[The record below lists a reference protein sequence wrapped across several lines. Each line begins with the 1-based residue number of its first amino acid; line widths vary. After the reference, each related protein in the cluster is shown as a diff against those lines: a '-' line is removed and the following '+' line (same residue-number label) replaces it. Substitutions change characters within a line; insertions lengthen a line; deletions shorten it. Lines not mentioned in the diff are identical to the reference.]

1 MNSNPLIQAL
11 QWHLD
16 QGIDV
21 ALMEEPVSF
30 YSDAPQAQA
39 KQTFH
44 QQAPQK
50 QNPPAGAPYVAPPLA
65 PAAAPKTSSSTLTPE
80 EALNKA
86 IALAKSANSLEELK
100 EKISNFDELLI
111 KRTASHLVFADGNK
125 DARVMIIGEAPG
137 ADEDRQGIPFVG
149 ESGHLLDKMFD
160 CISLNRK
167 SEDAANS
174 LYISNIINWRPPG
187 NRTPDVHEI
196 ALSLPFIE
204 RHIALVNPEFIVLA
218 GNTPLKTL
226 IQSKGGILKMRGKW
240 QDYTP
245 QTNGVQEGTESA
257 KRESIPA
264 LPLLHPTYIL
274 RTPASKRETW
284 GDLLTLQE
292 RLK

>member
-30 YSDAPQAQA
+30 YSDTPQAAPAQDLA
-39 KQTFH
+39 S
-44 QQAPQK
+44 QQQQK

-65 PAAAPKTSSSTLTPE
+65 PAAAPKTSNSTLTSE
-80 EALNKA
+80 EALSKA

-100 EKISNFDELLI
+100 ETIAGFDELSI

-167 SEDAANS
+167 SEKTPNS
-174 LYISNIINWRPPG
+174 LYISNILNWRPPG
-187 NRTPDVHEI
+187 NRTPDAHEI

-204 RHIALVNPEFIVLA
+204 RHIALINPEFIVLA
-218 GNTPLKTL
+218 GNTPLKAL

-240 QDYTP
+240 QEYTP
-245 QTNGVQEGTESA
+245 QTCGIQEGTEAA

-274 RTPASKRETW
+274 RTPVSKRETW
-284 GDLLTLQE
+284 GDLLALQE